1 MAKAPTKRGSSRD
14 ASAPRSKAARASAK
28 SDAAARA
35 RLRSERAASA
45 SKQKKKGGL
54 SLPFLGG
61 GKKGKGI
68 APEKA
73 DKAVSAGAP
82 SGGRKSILGPV
93 KGVLIAM
100 VAVIVVAAIGLFVLS
115 NTPFFTITA
124 IDAVA
129 SEHLDEGA
137 IARLAAVPEGTTL
150 FNYDA
155 DAIEANLMKNP
166 WVAAVHIS
174 REFPDKIRI
183 EVVERSVSAVVL
195 MGSGDIAWYLGSGNV
210 WIEPAELGATGDKS
224 SRDVALGIAQEHGCI
239 LITDVPSTV
248 TPQAG
253 KTAEESEITV
263 VNDYLE
269 GFSQDFSS
277 QIVSFSVPSAE
288 SCSCILASGVEV
300 SLGASTEI
308 AAKEAVIQQ
317 LLQSYEGQ
325 LTFINVRVP
334 SRPSVR
340 KIDSDSVQPGTGITT
355 SDDPYADSE
364 SDSDE
369 TADVDS
375 EGGGEDSADAASDAE
390 GDYSEDDYE
399 GGE

>member
-45 SKQKKKGGL
+45 SKKKGGL

-61 GKKGKGI
+61 GKKGKDL
-68 APEKA
+68 ASEKP
-73 DKAVSAGAP
+73 DKGLQVGSP
-82 SGGRKSILGPV
+82 SGGGRKGILGPV

-100 VAVIVVAAIGLFVLS
+100 VAVIVVAAISLFVLS
-115 NTPFFTITA
+115 NTPVFTITA

-210 WIEPAELGATGDKS
+210 WIEPAELSATGEKS
-224 SRDVALGIAQEHGCI
+224 ARDVALGIAQEHGCI

-253 KTAEESEITV
+253 KTAEEDEITV

-269 GFSQDFSS
+269 GFSGDFSS

-317 LLQSYEGQ
+317 LLQTYEGQ

-355 SDDPYADSE
+355 SDDSYEDSE
-364 SDSDE
+364 TDSDDS
-369 TADVDS
+369 ADDDS
-375 EGGGEDSADAASDAE
+375 SGDGEDSSDAE
-390 GDYSEDDYE
+390 GDSSEGDYE